1 LLENPVSC
9 TRISEEQ
16 HTTTG
21 TNPQTLTV
29 TPPTSQNTTVV
40 VLPSDISPV
49 PDTFGCKQQP
59 TKHEYFQKGFAAILM
74 SSPYKTN
81 SKTTKRRKRTRDQ
94 RKSSKIQLQKRRQSG
109 PSDENTSV
117 IYNEHEMKTVIIL
130 RLRRF

>member
-9 TRISEEQ
+9 TGISEEQ
-16 HTTTG
+16 PTTSG

-49 PDTFGCKQQP
+49 PDTFGWKQEQP
-59 TKHEYFQKGFAAILM
+59 TKHEYSQKGSAAILM

-81 SKTTKRRKRTRDQ
+81 FKATKRGKKTTDQ
-94 RKSSKIQLQKRRQSG
+94 RKSSKIQLQWS
-109 PSDENTSV
+109 
-117 IYNEHEMKTVIIL
+117 
-130 RLRRF
+130 